1 MIHKIIL
8 LLLLLPAIAFAHGDD
23 DHGAGKEQGAKQ
35 LKYFSSEA
43 STDVYELLV
52 KYKPLKPGASS
63 VLQLFATNFNTNAPV
78 DTSATIA
85 VMVSNYPNIKLKV
98 IRVEAG
104 IYKIE
109 GNFPEAKDYKLVVNI
124 NSALGP
130 DVIAIQQISVGK
142 ALPVAEEAAVD
153 TSSAWYSNTWAVAV
167 IGLLAGL
174 GLMYFVLRKR
184 MRKVT
189 TSLLLLLCLSP
200 LTGINT
206 LFAHG
211 DDDHTAGGATGGAMS
226 TTLNIEKEAQL
237 LYKILTQ
244 PVDSGTFNKATQVM
258 GIVVAS
264 PQGKAVVQT
273 PQTGKIISLR
283 TTPGQTVSAG
293 QVVAVIEQTIDAGT
307 QSSIAAQNS
316 DWKARQNE
324 AEAQYTAAK
333 IQYDRLLKIADIV
346 AKKDLTEA
354 KARLEETER
363 NRRLYRNI
371 PLQKVQAAKYINLVS
386 PISGVVGNFNY
397 AVGAIINSGE
407 TLLEITNLNRVFVEA
422 QTFSSGNMDLKSL
435 DKITASSTNP
445 SDTTQYLL
453 KLVATAQEVN
463 ANNQSQKV
471 IFEILNPRSQFKIGE
486 SISIDV
492 YSKDSSSQLVVPKQ
506 AVIDVNGKLA
516 VFIKDKAEVY
526 SLSYI
531 SKGTEN
537 ANNTVVLKGIENGE
551 RIVTSGVYQLKT
563 IYLNQ

>member
-1 MIHKIIL
+1 M
-8 LLLLLPAIAFAHGDD
+8 LPTIAFAHGDD

-35 LKYFSSEA
+35 LQYFSSEA

-109 GNFPEAKDYKLVVNI
+109 GNFPEAKEYKLVVNI

-130 DVIAIQQISVGK
+130 DVIAIQKISVGK

-153 TSSAWYSNTWAVAV
+153 TSSAWYSNTWTVAI
-167 IGLLAGL
+167 IGLLAGM

-363 NRRLYRNI
+363 NRTLYRNI

-386 PISGVVGNFNY
+386 PIGGVVGNFNY

-422 QTFSSGNMDLKSL
+422 QTFSSANMDLKSL

-486 SISIDV
+486 SISVDV
-492 YSKDSSSQLVVPKQ
+492 YSKDSSSQLTVPKQ
-506 AVIDVNGKLA
+506 AVIDVNGKIA